1 MNFFE
6 HQDRA
11 RRNTKKLVLLLALA
25 VISLIAVTIV
35 LAAFLLSYGK
45 VDTNNPDLVAA
56 ALNTLNWELALH
68 VSLAV
73 IAVVS
78 IGSLYKLSQL
88 SAGGRTVAEAM
99 GGHLLNTQTRNANER
114 KILNVVE
121 EMAIAGGTA
130 VPPVYLIDDQ
140 SINAFAAGYKS
151 QDAVIGITRG
161 CIELLDRE
169 ELQGVIAHEFSHI
182 LHGDMRLNIRLVGI
196 LHGILIIGI
205 AGYFLMRS
213 AAFSRGSRNNN
224 NGVPLLALGLGL
236 MVVGYSGTFFGN
248 MIKAAVSR
256 QREFLADSSAVQYTR
271 NPFGI
276 AGALKKI
283 AAHSHGS
290 QLSSNHAPE
299 YSHMF
304 FGQGVA
310 MSFGS
315 MMATHPPLEER
326 IRRIDPQWDGTFP
339 DLQAIDAKK
348 QKKQQ
353 KQEKRES
360 QQAAQR
366 DRAKDTLAI
375 IAATTASSSSAGA
388 SSSAKTSAA
397 NQAPGN
403 ASIPSAMDSIGVLS
417 EAHVEVAQQTLAQIP
432 DDVREAAHEPFS
444 ARALVYC
451 LLLDEDAK
459 VRQIQLKKLQAKAHP
474 ASFKVVKQFEASLK
488 TLPRPFYL
496 PLLDLCLPALKQ
508 QSPQQYQIFKRN
520 MIILIRADQQVDV
533 FEWALYRIVSHGL
546 EPHPDSLSRY
556 KLKQT
561 EHACQLLLSIMARTG
576 HDNEG
581 EALQA
586 YSAAAKLVDIPTVGL
601 LSSAQ
606 INLQL
611 LDKALEQLN
620 KLKPLDKPRLLKA
633 MAASINHDGI
643 VTPSEAELFRAIA
656 DSLDCPV
663 PPLLQGQQLV

>member
-1 MNFFE
+1 M
-6 HQDRA
+6 
-11 RRNTKKLVLLLALA
+11 
-25 VISLIAVTIV
+25 SL
-35 LAAFLLSYGK
+35 
-45 VDTNNPDLVAA
+45 
-56 ALNTLNWELALH
+56 
-68 VSLAV
+68 
-73 IAVVS
+73 
-78 IGSLYKLSQL
+78 
-88 SAGGRTVAEAM
+88 
-99 GGHLLNTQTRNANER
+99 
-114 KILNVVE
+114 
-121 EMAIAGGTA
+121 
-130 VPPVYLIDDQ
+130 
-140 SINAFAAGYKS
+140 
-151 QDAVIGITRG
+151 
-161 CIELLDRE
+161 
-169 ELQGVIAHEFSHI
+169 
-182 LHGDMRLNIRLVGI
+182 
-196 LHGILIIGI
+196 
-205 AGYFLMRS
+205 
-213 AAFSRGSRNNN
+213 
-224 NGVPLLALGLGL
+224 
-236 MVVGYSGTFFGN
+236 
-248 MIKAAVSR
+248 
-256 QREFLADSSAVQYTR
+256 
-271 NPFGI
+271 
-276 AGALKKI
+276 
-283 AAHSHGS
+283 
-290 QLSSNHAPE
+290 
-299 YSHMF
+299 
-304 FGQGVA
+304 
-310 MSFGS
+310 GS
-315 MMATHPPLEER
+315 MMATHPPLEDR
-326 IRRIDPQWDGTFP
+326 IRRIDPQWDGVLP
-339 DLQAIDAKK
+339 DLQAINAKK

-353 KQEKRES
+353 KQEKRAS
-360 QQAAQR
+360 NQAAQKE
-366 DRAKDTLAI
+366 RAKDTLAI
-375 IAATTASSSSAGA
+375 IAATTAATAGA
-388 SSSAKTSAA
+388 SSSTKTSAD

-403 ASIPSAMDSIGVLS
+403 ASIPSAMESIGVLS

-432 DDVREAAHEPFS
+432 DDVKEAAHEPFS

-451 LLLDEDAK
+451 LLLDQDAK

-474 ASFKVVKQFEASLK
+474 ASFKVVKQFEASLQ

-601 LSSAQ
+601 LSSGQ